1 MTLGILIMVAG
12 ASAFAIIWLL
22 NYAPLIRKN
31 VLGGYWSPRLTL
43 CKILIPFDIG
53 ITMFLI
59 VGSIL
64 GLGAAVTGIQM
75 LVYNVFVGVGVSAG
89 VYIANRWIIPRW
101 RRTYNQRLNI
111 CEVDGYTNKQ
121 IQERWERK

>member
-1 MTLGILIMVAG
+1 MTLGILIMVSG

-22 NYAPLIRKN
+22 NYAPLIRMTIRDH
-31 VLGGYWSPRLTL
+31 YWSPRLML

-75 LVYNVFVGVGVSAG
+75 LVYNVFVGVGVSLG
-89 VYIANRWIIPRW
+89 VYIVNRWILPRW
-101 RRTYNQRLNI
+101 RRTFEQRRQI
-111 CEVDGYTNKQ
+111 CLTEGYTNKEIKQ
-121 IQERWERK
+121 RWERK